1 MSHLGGTPH
10 PYRHRRA
17 ALATRH
23 GKLPL
28 IAPAMDEFVGLD
40 VVAVA
45 VDTDSLGTFSGEVER
60 AGSPWDTAVAKARLG
75 MTARGLPLGIASE
88 GSFAPYAPAPFVLA
102 ETELVVLVDDD
113 LGITIGESETA
124 FSPPTVRLE
133 IEPGA
138 LDLAALDR
146 GGFPEH
152 GLIVRPEDGVSP
164 IVKGVH
170 DIAELDRAIARC
182 ASVSDTGRAI
192 VESDLRAHHHPF
204 RRDVIAR
211 AAGRLARRLASM
223 CPMCGIPGWGATD
236 HEPGAPCA
244 LCHQPTWTTLADIWG
259 CAGCRHSVRIERSE
273 WADPA
278 QCTLC
283 NP

>member
-1 MSHLGGTPH
+1 VTDPEALPH
-10 PYRHRRA
+10 PYRHRQA

-28 IAPAMDEFVGLD
+28 IAPAMSEFIGLD
-40 VVAVA
+40 VVAID
-45 VDTDSLGTFSGEVER
+45 VDTDTLGTFTGEVER
-60 AGSPWDTAVAKARLG
+60 TGTPWETAIAKARLG
-75 MTARGLPLGIASE
+75 MAARGLPLGIASE
-88 GSFAPYAPAPFVLA
+88 GSFAPYDPAPFVIA
-102 ETELVVLVDDD
+102 ETELVVLVDDV
-113 LGITIGESETA
+113 LGIVIGESETA

-133 IEPGA
+133 TVPGD
-138 LDLAALDR
+138 LDLGALDR

-152 GLIVRPEDGVSP
+152 GLIVRPVDAMSP
-164 IVKGVH
+164 IVKGLH
-170 DIAELDRAIARC
+170 DIAELHRAIATC
-182 ASVSDTGRAI
+182 ASASPLGLAC

-211 AAGRLARRLASM
+211 AAGRLARRIAAR
-223 CPMCGIPGWGATD
+223 CPLCAAPGWGITD
-236 HEPGAPCA
+236 HETGAPCA

-259 CAGCRHSVRIERSE
+259 CVGCHNSVRIERSE

>member
-1 MSHLGGTPH
+1 MN
-10 PYRHRRA
+10 
-17 ALATRH
+17 
-23 GKLPL
+23 
-28 IAPAMDEFVGLD
+28 EFVGLD

-45 VDTDSLGTFSGEVER
+45 VDTDSLGTFAGEVER
-60 AGSPWDTAVAKARLG
+60 VGSPWDTAVAKARLG
-75 MTARGLPLGIASE
+75 MGASGLPLGIASE
-88 GSFAPYAPAPFVLA
+88 GSFAPYEPAPFVVA

-113 LGITIGESETA
+113 LGIVIGESETA

-133 IEPGA
+133 TVPGS
-138 LDLAALDR
+138 LDLDGLDR

-152 GLIVRPEDGVSP
+152 GLIVRPVDEMSP

-170 DIAELDRAIARC
+170 DIAELDRAITRC
-182 ASVSDTGRAI
+182 AAASPTGRVI
-192 VESDLRAHHHPF
+192 VESDLRALHHPF

-211 AAGRLARRLASM
+211 AAGRLARRVASI
-223 CPMCGIPGWGATD
+223 CPMCGVPGWGVTG
-236 HEPGAPCA
+236 HESGAPCA

-259 CAGCRHSVRIERSE
+259 CASCPHSLRIERSE

-278 QCTLC
+278 QCTVC